1 MEKQETTQVQMLSW
15 LKTLQEILSFLILA
29 TWIMRIA
36 KSWLYKSFHSM
47 RLQDNYLDLF
57 KFILMPGDRVEVT
70 GIYKTVPTM
79 KSRFNGVFETV
90 LIAIGITDLKIDLN

>member
-1 MEKQETTQVQMLSW
+1 MNSLWMEKQETTQVQMLSW

-36 KSWLYKSFHSM
+36 KNWLYKSFQSM

-57 KFILMPGDRVEVT
+57 KFILMEV
-70 GIYKTVPTM
+70 
-79 KSRFNGVFETV
+79 F
-90 LIAIGITDLKIDLN
+90 AIL